1 MKEEIEDKWNGGG
14 RVKDREVL
22 RKVKALQ
29 AGKEYVR
36 VPIMKGHKLI
46 EKGKYERLRKEG
58 RI

>member
-1 MKEEIEDKWNGGG
+1 MKEEIEDKWDGGG

-36 VPIMKGHKLI
+36 VPIMNGYKLI
-46 EKGKYERLRKEG
+46 EKGKYERLNSK
-58 RI
+58 